1 MHLSLGKLMGKY
13 AEIQTPTQEEAETML
28 SEMGEFY
35 RSSEKIV
42 DSTKHGFSLFQTEN
56 EKVLTGLDKD
66 AEVSLGIVNR
76 ILAYQEAC
84 VFYTKAINALSAVE
98 ETIFK
103 AKIAYFIAY
112 HATGVHDFF
121 AQETDQSSDTLLENS
136 KRAIVIRYS
145 EAAVIAREL
154 VTSLE
159 RVDKISTIFAKTVE

>member
-13 AEIQTPTQEEAETML
+13 AEIQTPTQEEAENML
-28 SEMGEFY
+28 AEMREFY

-42 DSTKHGFSLFQTEN
+42 DSTKHSFGLFQIEN

-66 AEVSLGIVNR
+66 AEVSPSIINR
-76 ILAYQEAC
+76 ILVYQEAC
-84 VFYTKAINALSAVE
+84 VFYTKAVNALAAVE

-103 AKIAYFIAY
+103 AKIAYFIGY

-121 AQETDQSSDTLLENS
+121 AQETDQPSDTLLENS

-159 RVDKISTIFAKTVE
+159 RVDNISALFTKTEE